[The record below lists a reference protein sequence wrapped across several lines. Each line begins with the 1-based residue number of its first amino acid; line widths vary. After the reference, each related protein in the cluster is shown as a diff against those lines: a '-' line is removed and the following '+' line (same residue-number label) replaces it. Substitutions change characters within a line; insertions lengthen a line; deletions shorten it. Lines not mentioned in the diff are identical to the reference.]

1 MHLEKLKMLYGK
13 DVEETP
19 GRAAIKIDVDTIT
32 IITSNDTIFNI
43 DNYFDHKVFD
53 FGGTEVIRVE
63 YTSYPY
69 IRYKYI
75 NTKASKSIDIDCM
88 LRYNEPQNGVIY
100 ELTTTGEIRILDID
114 NMDYY
119 CISTCGAVI
128 YGSRYF
134 CVDDDNIKTTLVSK
148 EKSEDKLAEHTI
160 KINRY
165 SKYVELENIN
175 WEVSVVSS

>member
-53 FGGTEVIRVE
+53 FGGTEVLRVK
-63 YTSYPY
+63 YY
-69 IRYKYI
+69 IYQYIKYKYI
-75 NTKASKSIDIDCM
+75 STKTSKFIDIDCE
-88 LRYNEPQNGVIY
+88 LRYNEPRNGVIY

-119 CISTCGAVI
+119 CISTCREVI

-134 CVDDDNIKTTLVSK
+134 CVDDNNISTTLISK
-148 EKSEDKLAEHTI
+148 ERNEDSLVENTI

-165 SKYVELENIN
+165 NKYVELSNRN
-175 WEVSVVSS
+175 WEVKIVSA